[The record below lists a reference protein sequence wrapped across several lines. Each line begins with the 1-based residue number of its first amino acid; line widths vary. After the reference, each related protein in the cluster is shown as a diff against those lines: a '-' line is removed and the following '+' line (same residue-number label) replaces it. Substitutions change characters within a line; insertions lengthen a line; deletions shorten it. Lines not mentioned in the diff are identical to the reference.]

1 MNGERIGKGRQH
13 ALKNNAEISLCVK
26 ENKAFVFCDLSEH
39 EEQAQYPLAIRS
51 HYTVTKTLGSGA
63 YGEVKLAFDTA
74 SCQPYA
80 VKIIQKRKFSI
91 SGKQAASIATEVDI
105 LRRLEHPC
113 VIRVHQVID
122 TAEAV
127 FMVLDLVEGGELFD
141 KIVSI
146 QRYSEAAAKFLFYQM
161 VLALQYLHSSGISHR
176 DLKPENILLS
186 SAREAETLIKIT
198 DFGLSKFVDGAAL
211 MKTFCGTPNY
221 LAPEVLHSKGDGKYT
236 NKVDNWSLGVILY
249 IMLVGFPPF
258 SDDNLEHQ
266 IKNGKLFR
274 LPGIMRLYRK
284 FEFWAL
290 TRVRSS

>member
-13 ALKNNAEISLCVK
+13 ALKNNAEISLCVR
-26 ENKAFVFCDLSEH
+26 ENKAFVFCDLSEQQ
-39 EEQAQYPLAIRS
+39 EAQYPAEIRNR
-51 HYTVTKTLGSGA
+51 YTVTKTLGTGA
-63 YGEVKLAFDTA
+63 YGQVKLAFEAT
-74 SCQPYA
+74 SCRPYA
-80 VKIIQKRKFSI
+80 VKIIQKRKFSVT
-91 SGKQAASIATEVDI
+91 GKQAASIASEVAI
-105 LRRLEHPC
+105 LKRLEHPC

-127 FMVLDLVEGGELFD
+127 FLVLDLVEGGELFD
-141 KIVSI
+141 KIVAI
-146 QRYSEAAAKFLFYQM
+146 QRYSEPAAKFLFYQM
-161 VLALQYLHSSGISHR
+161 VLALQYLHASGISHR

-221 LAPEVLHSKGDGKYT
+221 LAPEVLQTKGDGQYT

-258 SDDNLEHQ
+258 SDDNLDHQ
-266 IKNGKLFR
+266 IKNGKQL
-274 LPGIMRLYRK
+274 LTMPY
-284 FEFWAL
+284 AL
-290 TRVRSS
+290 CPMPYPHVAC